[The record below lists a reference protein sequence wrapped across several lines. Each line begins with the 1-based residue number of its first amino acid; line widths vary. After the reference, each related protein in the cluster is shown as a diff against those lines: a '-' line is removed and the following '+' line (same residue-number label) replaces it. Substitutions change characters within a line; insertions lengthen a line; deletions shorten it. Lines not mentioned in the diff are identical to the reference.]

1 MGSGLTFLA
10 SLLLLEYTTLN
21 PLLGMISFSA
31 SLALGPV
38 ALVSSIPV
46 ILPLSLVG
54 TGMGLVKSCTN
65 VGASL
70 FDIIT
75 GLLQDMDTNKGY
87 TGVIH
92 FFILI
97 AILSVLSGVTLFVL
111 DGAIYGNLLDAGKTV
126 QVVGA
131 KRLLLNQ
138 KLKVNYVYGGIYIAL
153 VILSWVLFFRFILK

>member
-10 SLLLLEYTTLN
+10 SLLLLEYTILN